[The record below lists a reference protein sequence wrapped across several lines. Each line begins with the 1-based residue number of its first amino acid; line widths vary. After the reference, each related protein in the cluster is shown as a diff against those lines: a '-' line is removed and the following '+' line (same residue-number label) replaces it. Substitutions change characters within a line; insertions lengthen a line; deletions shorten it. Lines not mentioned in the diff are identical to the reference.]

1 MSCVA
6 AAVALTAGLT
16 ADDALDAFHHVW
28 WLFVISGIG
37 VSLLT
42 SRLPRPA
49 VVEGGVRRELADV

>member
-1 MSCVA
+1 
-6 AAVALTAGLT
+6 LTAGLT

-49 VVEGGVRRELADV
+49 VAEGGVRRELADV